1 MTLYSLRRYARRAL
15 SRLVGGDHAAIHRIP
30 FGPNRGRLIYC
41 SMTISP
47 RMYFGV
53 DEQWVALLA
62 REYVKPGDVVYDVGA
77 HVGYTTLLFAAHA
90 GHVHAFELVPS
101 VADEFLARTV
111 AANALTN
118 VTIHK
123 VGLFDE
129 DRVVELPV
137 SQTMMASLD
146 RIRQGVRLERCRLAP
161 LDSYAAEQQLPPPS
175 LIKIDVE
182 GAEVQCLRGALG
194 LIRRHR
200 PILVVEFHS
209 RDLLG
214 QGVALVEPLGY
225 RISSRRGKAL
235 SFPESMLC
243 LPS

>member
-1 MTLYSLRRYARRAL
+1 M
-15 SRLVGGDHAAIHRIP
+15 HRIP

-41 SMTISP
+41 SITISP

-53 DEQWVALLA
+53 DERWVASLA
-62 REYVKPGDVVYDVGA
+62 REHVAPGDVVYDIGA
-77 HVGYTTLLFAAHA
+77 HVGYTTLLFAPQA

-118 VTIHK
+118 VTIHR
-123 VGLFDE
+123 VGLSDE

-146 RIRQGVRLERCRLAP
+146 RIRQGVRIERCHLVP
-161 LDSYAAEQQLPPPS
+161 LDSYAVEQHLPPPS

-182 GAEVQCLRGALG
+182 GAEVHCLRGARE

-200 PILVVEFHS
+200 PVLVVEFHS
-209 RDLLG
+209 RDLLT
-214 QGVALVEPLGY
+214 QGVTLLESLGY
-225 RISSRRGKAL
+225 RISRRQKAAL
-235 SFPESMLC
+235 TFPESMLC
-243 LPS
+243 VPS

>member
-1 MTLYSLRRYARRAL
+1 
-15 SRLVGGDHAAIHRIP
+15 
-30 FGPNRGRLIYC
+30 LIYC
-41 SMTISP
+41 SIAISP

-53 DEQWVALLA
+53 DERWVALLV
-62 REYVKPGDVVYDVGA
+62 REHVKPGDVVYDIGA
-77 HVGYTTLLFAAHA
+77 HVGYTTLLFATHA

-118 VTIHK
+118 VTIHR
-123 VGLFDE
+123 VGLSDE

-146 RIRQGVRLERCRLAP
+146 RIRQGVRIERCHLVP
-161 LDSYAAEQQLPPPS
+161 LDSYAVEQHLPPPS

-182 GAEVQCLRGALG
+182 GAEVHCLRGALE

-209 RDLLG
+209 HDLLR
-214 QGVALVEPLGY
+214 QGVTLVESLGY
-225 RISSRRGKAL
+225 HITSRKGSATSRKGSAL
-235 SFPESMLC
+235 TFPESMLC
-243 LPS
+243 LPA